1 MKNQQLFYKKLTF
14 KKYQFIL
21 AIEKSNAITFALS
34 GIRTIWASANRLSLC
49 VPPINYPTHV
59 FRLKTP
65 TASESW
71 SFDIDFSTFQPFELL
86 EGGVHGRF

>member
-1 MKNQQLFYKKLTF
+1 MKNQQLFYKKSTS

-49 VPPINYPTHV
+49 VPPTNYPTRV
-59 FRLKTP
+59 FRLKPP
-65 TASESW
+65 TGPDSW
-71 SFDIDFSTFQPFELL
+71 SFDIDFSTFRPFELL
-86 EGGVHGRF
+86 GGGIHCRF